1 MQGPGAEILCLA
13 DLEAHAKAVLDRNA
27 WGHYSGGANHE
38 QTLRDNT
45 EAFAR
50 WISVINFIIMQ
61 LMMTEIL

>member
-1 MQGPGAEILCLA
+1 MQGPAGGEMLCLA
-13 DLEAHAKAVLDRNA
+13 DLEAHAKKVLDRNA

-50 WISVINFIIMQ
+50 
-61 LMMTEIL
+61 